1 MKAGELKHIL
11 GYLDDNLEVEFKIK
25 DDYKSIL
32 SKGYKVPFSQ
42 SDLRPISLA
51 DKNKI
56 HLVRCRL

>member
-32 SKGYKVPFSQ
+32 PKGYKVPFSQ

-51 DKNKI
+51 DKK
-56 HLVRCRL
+56 